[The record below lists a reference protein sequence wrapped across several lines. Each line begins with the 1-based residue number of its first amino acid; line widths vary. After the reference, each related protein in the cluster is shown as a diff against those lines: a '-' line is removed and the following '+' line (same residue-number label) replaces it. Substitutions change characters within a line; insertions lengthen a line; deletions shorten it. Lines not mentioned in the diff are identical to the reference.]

1 MKIKSISIILL
12 FTILISTKTYANEYV
27 DEYTKIE
34 NEIVKLND
42 NLIEYDEIE
51 ILVHEKNPSI
61 SDAWKKLEEAKQN
74 ILMNFEELKDEEN
87 NMKTLKESA
96 KNNGDMQS
104 YMNFYIQEEML
115 KAMADSLKTNGLKQV
130 TNRTVRNQIEKGE
143 KQIVKA
149 LKSLICTYENLNNQ
163 EELLLEL
170 IKLYQNQYQAE
181 LKKNS
186 LGLSTYHNAE
196 LAKTNIESTK
206 INVET
211 IKNAKTQIKQN
222 ICLLLGYP
230 YDFSPIIGVIPD
242 ITKEDLNQLKL
253 EEDIEIAIS
262 NNSELI
268 EIRHSKVNKTS
279 DHLMVKFEQEKQKED
294 EIKTKME
301 YLYNNIKTNENAVKN
316 SEAEAETAKK
326 EFEMYSRMFEVGYL
340 SKNEYIAI
348 NIQYLQKQIQLNTNK
363 LNLRTTIEDYQ
374 LAKEGIL
381 N

>member
-27 DEYTKIE
+27 DEYTKTE

-51 ILVHEKNPSI
+51 ILVHKKNPSI

-149 LKSLICTYENLNNQ
+149 LKSLMCTYENLNNQ

-242 ITKEDLNQLKL
+242 ITKEDLSLLKV
-253 EEDIEIAIS
+253 EEDIDIAIS

-301 YLYNNIKTNENAVKN
+301 YLYNNIKTNESAVKN

-348 NIQYLQKQIQLNTNK
+348 NIQYLQKQIQLNTSK